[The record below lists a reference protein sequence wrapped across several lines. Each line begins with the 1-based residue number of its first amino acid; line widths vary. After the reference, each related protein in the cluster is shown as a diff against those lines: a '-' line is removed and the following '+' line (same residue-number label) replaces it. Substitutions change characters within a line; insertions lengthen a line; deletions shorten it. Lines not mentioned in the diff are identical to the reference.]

1 MSSFFAIKLDGDRFV
16 DGPLRQSEDPF
27 DGPDHVRCK
36 EIALYARRP
45 HEGAIRSSSK
55 DHADA
60 PYIAG
65 FRRNC
70 RMMIAHVTVDQS
82 QR

>member
-1 MSSFFAIKLDGDRFV
+1 MSSFFAIKLD
-16 DGPLRQSEDPF
+16 DGSFASPYASEDPF
-27 DGPDHVRCK
+27 DGPDHVRCQ

-45 HEGAIRSSSK
+45 REGVIESSSK

-65 FRRNC
+65 FRRDC

-82 QR
+82 

>member
-1 MSSFFAIKLDGDRFV
+1 MTIFLICD
-16 DGPLRQSEDPF
+16 
-27 DGPDHVRCK
+27 DHVRCQ

-45 HEGAIRSSSK
+45 HEGVIKSSSK

-65 FRRNC
+65 FRRGY

-82 QR
+82 